1 MSWFDTTGI
10 ANLAKNALKEAQKQ
24 IDKALDIK
32 DEDETPTLNVA
43 NKPAENVD
51 DTVKNSQSFSD
62 DSTHRLLF
70 ANSIISS
77 NTLNSSFEATDG
89 TFFDQP
95 AHNSGTVTKPPS
107 SLKYRSFEHS
117 KHGNIVGSPTAE
129 PDSSESIEILTPIT
143 NSSSTFT
150 SPSRRSSSV
159 IMIPDDLES
168 ESVEVITTSPISTPE
183 CNELQKH
190 HSKDEEEVSV
200 EDDSIS
206 NTLSEQPI
214 TILEKEVCLLP
225 ITVAPSRSKHKYS
238 VPNVPSV
245 NFIKDSYETLNNS
258 VEGCKQTFVSSRLP
272 PENINTVSEL
282 TGNCSVVKPVE
293 EVYRYKYSGD
303 ELYFK
308 KVSKTEQELNQSYE
322 SIELQTQIS
331 DMAHSFEEIRSG
343 NNDTSGCL
351 TTIISTDQI
360 ENSEQCPGTAFGCPV
375 GTGGTQSLFQS
386 LGDDEIE
393 TTTSSDIEIISSPNG
408 GDSSSTHSGAY
419 RTSPIKITDGK
430 SDNFDMLLIKKRR
443 GHTREPSEISMN
455 SGNSDD
461 SGHLSQTERLM
472 RRLVEVSE
480 TLEQREYR
488 LVELGRQN
496 AELNE
501 QNAQLTAQLETKAK
515 REGSSDLD
523 GYMQRLSAL
532 ERKFQQSIR
541 EKENLKCKLQ
551 SLKTEAQEKVLKSDM
566 DKALVERDFM
576 INELQNEGESLSKQ
590 VLQHTNIIKKLR
602 LKEKES
608 DVLIRRQCE
617 EISELNQEMERLK
630 RTLSAKDEVE
640 RAQIVA
646 VHKLTSEK
654 HKLERECATLN
665 GNLDDQTQKYES
677 LRKSFEFARKE
688 LSEKA
693 ELCQDLQNRLL
704 KLQNCELDFLSFQ
717 RTNKILMDQM
727 EDMREQLRR
736 SEHDNEQRLI
746 RVKNEH
752 VELLR
757 RLEASETRVEE
768 EKNASALLTV
778 PLIKQLESLQCIL
791 RQKERLWEQRDAS
804 FTQQLSEA
812 LERVEVIADK
822 ETAQRNIITTM
833 QDRINTLE
841 EQLTATLF
849 QTDETLK
856 NIKRKTQDTGMLER
870 KHQQCLPEFDRL
882 QKYETSTEG
891 QETSLSPKSHCTI
904 VPSENRLSEI
914 TEPTSSEKRSLDVKL
929 ESDIKTTLLSEF
941 ETRLSGTSPTHS
953 IGNLSLPDSLN
964 SIPWNVSDDNL
975 GVNSVENNTVPGDVL
990 SDAEYNVSIMFNNT
1004 SLIET
1009 LQSTLKQRD
1018 GEVYQLQWEVS
1029 RFQQERNI
1037 LSSEISNLTMELD
1050 NVRERFERS
1059 IRLETEHK
1067 DLQNRYDAL
1076 LQMYGESV
1084 EKTEELQLD
1093 LADVKEMYK
1102 IQIDDLLQRQRDL
1115 IASMTHHT
1123 SLISSPGNN
1132 C

>member
-1 MSWFDTTGI
+1 MSWFDTKGI

-32 DEDETPTLNVA
+32 DDDETASINDTME
-43 NKPAENVD
+43 PAEK
-51 DTVKNSQSFSD
+51 KNDELATNSLTLSEVSGHPSVAGNN
-62 DSTHRLLF
+62 ST
-70 ANSIISS
+70 SS
-77 NTLNSSFEATDG
+77 NTLNTSFEACDG
-89 TFFDQP
+89 SFFDQP
-95 AHNSGTVTKPPS
+95 INNSSTVTKPPS
-107 SLKYRSFEHS
+107 SLKCRSFENS
-117 KHGNIVGSPTAE
+117 KNGNIVGSPNTE
-129 PDSSESIEILTPIT
+129 VDSSESIEVLTPIT
-143 NSSSTFT
+143 NSGSDLTST
-150 SPSRRSSSV
+150 SRRSSS
-159 IMIPDDLES
+159 IIILQDDGES
-168 ESVEVITTSPISTPE
+168 ESVEVVGTIRTSPVSTPVD
-183 CNELQKH
+183 NDFPKH
-190 HSKDEEEVSV
+190 CEKDEDETSV

-214 TILEKEVCLLP
+214 TILETDVCLLP

-238 VPNVPSV
+238 VSNAPPVSIAKDALEKSVEECKELSVPSTTSS
-245 NFIKDSYETLNNS
+245 NKTHTIAE
-258 VEGCKQTFVSSRLP
+258 QTADY
-272 PENINTVSEL
+272 
-282 TGNCSVVKPVE
+282 SVVEPVME
-293 EVYRYKYSGD
+293 EYRYKYSID
-303 ELYFK
+303 DLHLK
-308 KVSKTEQELNQSYE
+308 QTTKSDQTLDQSYE
-322 SIELQTQIS
+322 SIQTQMS

-343 NNDTSGCL
+343 SNDTLGHL
-351 TTIISTDQI
+351 PTIISLERINNTDQFSDTVF
-360 ENSEQCPGTAFGCPV
+360 ESPV
-375 GTGGTQSLFQS
+375 GVGGNQSLFQS
-386 LGDDEIE
+386 LGDDEID

-408 GDSSSTHSGAY
+408 GDSSSNHSGAY
-419 RTSPIKITDGK
+419 RTSPMKIIDGK

-443 GHTREPSEISMN
+443 GHTREPSEISIN

-461 SGHLSQTERLM
+461 SGHLSETERLM

-501 QNAQLTAQLETKAK
+501 QNAQLTAQLESKAK
-515 REGSSDLD
+515 REGASDLD

-541 EKENLKCKLQ
+541 EKESLKCKLEA
-551 SLKTEAQEKVLKSDM
+551 LKTEAQEKIPKSDM
-566 DKALVERDFM
+566 EKALIDRDFM
-576 INELQNEGESLSKQ
+576 INELQKEGESLSKQ
-590 VLQHTNIIKKLR
+590 VLQHSNIIKKLR
-602 LKEKES
+602 VKEKEN
-608 DVLIRRQCE
+608 DVLIRRQCD
-617 EISELNQEMERLK
+617 EIVELTQETERLK
-630 RTLSAKDEVE
+630 RSLSAKDEVE

-654 HKLERECATLN
+654 RKLERECASLT

-677 LRKSFEFARKE
+677 LRKSLEFARKD
-688 LSEKA
+688 LNEKA
-693 ELCQDLQNRLL
+693 ELCKVLQNRLT
-704 KLQNCELDFLSFQ
+704 KLHNCESDFLSFQ

-727 EDMREQLRR
+727 EDLREQLRR
-736 SEHDNEQRLI
+736 SEHDNGQRLI
-746 RVKNEH
+746 RAKNEH

-757 RLEASETRVEE
+757 RLEASETRAEE

-778 PLIKQLESLQCIL
+778 PLIKQLESLQCVL

-812 LERVEVIADK
+812 IERVKMITEKEV
-822 ETAQRNIITTM
+822 AQRYIITTL

-841 EQLTATLF
+841 EQLTATIL
-849 QTDETLK
+849 QTEETLN
-856 NIKRKTQDTGMLER
+856 NIKQKTHDTTILER
-870 KHQQCLPEFDRL
+870 KDLICVAETECLQRSD
-882 QKYETSTEG
+882 TSTECPR
-891 QETSLSPKSHCTI
+891 TSSSNSECIYKSPA
-904 VPSENRLSEI
+904 SENRLLENPNEI
-914 TEPTSSEKRSLDVKL
+914 KMQADSNS
-929 ESDIKTTLLSEF
+929 TLLTEF
-941 ETRLSGTSPTHS
+941 DMRLSGTSPTHS

-964 SIPWNVSDDNL
+964 SIPWNGTEENL
-975 GVNSVENNTVPGDVL
+975 GVNSIEKNEAPDNSL
-990 SDAEYNVSIMFNNT
+990 SNVGYNVSIMLNNT

-1029 RFQQERNI
+1029 RFQQERNV

-1059 IRLETEHK
+1059 IRLEVEHK

-1115 IASMTHHT
+1115 IASMNHPP
-1123 SLISSPGNN
+1123 SLISSPGNS